1 MTELLKDPEHVKSQ
15 EYFGLSN
22 NWALVGID
30 DLPKWMI
37 SSRYLLGSM
46 RPQLESFKLCYSSWF
61 RLHTETGN
69 IWSHFIGFI
78 GFVVLFFVA
87 VLFPLSMSI
96 MENVLIC
103 LSVASATRDVL
114 SHAKFAK
121 FAFFAKILRNF
132 AFASLRRASFRF
144 A

>member
-1 MTELLKDPEHVKSQ
+1 
-15 EYFGLSN
+15 
-22 NWALVGID
+22 
-30 DLPKWMI
+30 
-37 SSRYLLGSM
+37 M

-96 MENVLIC
+96 MENVLGGLRI
-103 LSVASATRDVL
+103 DKN
-114 SHAKFAK
+114 AKLEHVNTFD
-121 FAFFAKILRNF
+121 
-132 AFASLRRASFRF
+132 
-144 A
+144 